1 MTYSM
6 VKKTKLVPPTKRYLE
21 ILKQGY
27 KDLSMSFK
35 SNPLNNDLIG
45 LKDDNAIARSIR
57 NIVYTLPGE
66 KFFDSDFGSDVT
78 GSLFENIDEISAVTI
93 REEIEYCIKSYE
105 PRVNLIEVQSIPNY
119 DNNEYNVLI
128 TYEILGADVPPQEL
142 EFVLLPAR

>member
-1 MTYSM
+1 MPLER
-6 VKKTKLVPPTKRYLE
+6 VKR
-21 ILKQGY
+21 GY

-35 SNPLNNDLIG
+35 SNPLNDDLIG
-45 LKDDNAIARSIR
+45 LKNESAIARSIR

-78 GSLFENIDEISAVTI
+78 GSLFENIDEVSAVTI
-93 REEIEYCIKSYE
+93 REEIEYCIKTYE

-119 DNNEYNVLI
+119 DNNEYNVLL
-128 TYEILGADVPPQEL
+128 TYEVLGADVPPQEL

>member
-1 MTYSM
+1 M
-6 VKKTKLVPPTKRYLE
+6 PLE
-21 ILKQGY
+21 RVKQGY
-27 KDLSMSFK
+27 KDVSMSFK
-35 SNPLNNDLIG
+35 SNPLNDDLIG
-45 LKDDNAIARSIR
+45 LKNESAIARSIR
-57 NIVYTLPGE
+57 NIVFTLPGE
-66 KFFDSDFGSDVT
+66 QFFDSDFGSEVSA
-78 GSLFENIDEISAVTI
+78 SLFENVDEVSAVTI